1 MMLLLSKGLRRGFSR
16 VASRVA
22 KKGKGKKGAPVVV
35 DDVQD
40 VEEASGAGN
49 EGGAE
54 EDV

>member
-1 MMLLLSKGLRRGFSR
+1 
-16 VASRVA
+16 
-22 KKGKGKKGAPVVV
+22 VVV